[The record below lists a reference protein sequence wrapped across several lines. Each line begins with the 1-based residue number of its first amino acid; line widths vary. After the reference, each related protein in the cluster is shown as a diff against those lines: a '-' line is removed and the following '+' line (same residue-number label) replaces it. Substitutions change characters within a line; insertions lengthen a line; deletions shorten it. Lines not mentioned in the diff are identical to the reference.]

1 VADSTAWVAF
11 GSALAGALVGG
22 FASAAGSLVV
32 ARRRAALDARTVLY
46 LELVADFRPSR
57 DRPMFQSEGPPPDGV
72 LKSMRRTAILAGRRD
87 RRLVG
92 ALQSAW
98 EDYRQE
104 PPADD
109 PRWEPVHNTLTGE
122 PLPGQRT
129 IKRDWENA
137 AIEAALVALEKHLEK
152 KLG

>member
-1 VADSTAWVAF
+1 MADSTAWVAF
-11 GSALAGALVGG
+11 GSALAGATVGG
-22 FASAAGSLVV
+22 LASSAGSLAVS
-32 ARRRAALDARTVLY
+32 RRRAAFDARTVLY
-46 LELVADFRPSR
+46 LDLIADFRPSR
-57 DRPMFQSEGPPPDGV
+57 SRPVLNSPGPFPDGI
-72 LKSMRRTAILAGRRD
+72 LESMRRTAILAGRRD

-98 EDYRQE
+98 DDYQQE

-109 PRWEPVHNTLTGE
+109 PRWEPMHNTQTGE
-122 PLPGQRT
+122 PLPGRRT

-137 AIEAALVALEKHLEK
+137 AIEAALVALEQHLEK